1 MLNRLRKYISNS
13 QMARQDN
20 AKENKR
26 ESDSLAE
33 PSSKETYIERG
44 DRLQEGGKLTEAID
58 AYRQAIKIAP
68 KSPQA
73 YQKLAQA
80 LKQKGR
86 LADAAFYYRLA
97 INLNSLE
104 GENAEETS
112 QQTSSIQRSDKEQFV
127 DLSQFSLTVK
137 PNLSKNK
144 SNEQTTTQQEIEPQ
158 KIELSEDSRSQL
170 EAAEVY
176 LQQAQTYRDRG
187 NWTEAIAAGNRAIQI
202 APSLAKAHK
211 LLGNIM
217 QQMGNYAEA
226 LGYYAKA
233 IELQPDLAEVYA
245 NLGTIYAQKQDSQKA
260 INYYQKAIAL
270 QPDFAGVYRNL
281 GKLWTKLGESE
292 KARECQLQALKLEP
306 DRATAQEHFN
316 LGVELQQQGQ
326 FEEAANCYRQAIE
339 LNPKFAKSYLNLAEV
354 LEKLGKWQEAGVYY
368 RQVLNLNNT
377 PSGRENPALDS
388 NFVPVKHDKS
398 LSAQP
403 TMLLLP
409 NSDNEG
415 SLVSTNTITPS
426 QQSNVEA
433 AIDYYTKEAISQP
446 ESAEIQANLGSLY
459 AQQQQWQKAIACYKK
474 ALALQPNLP
483 EVYRNLASVF
493 TQVGKEEEAAD
504 CWYETLRLKP
514 NWATEAQYLEL
525 AKLLSDRGKFDRA
538 ISCYRQAISLKP
550 DLLEAYH
557 LLGDILIQQGK
568 EEEEILLY
576 QQALARNIADWQVYY
591 RLGEVYLT
599 QKKWGEAVERY
610 QKATELKAD
619 FWRIW
624 HRLGDALSN
633 LQQWEEAIVA
643 YSQAIKLN
651 NNFSS
656 SYNNLGVILL
666 KLRRWQ
672 EAANSFRQ
680 AIELK
685 PDFAW
690 SYYNLGEALVALGQW
705 DAAISAYR
713 SALNLKPDLPE
724 VEQKL
729 NIALRARDNSKD
741 ALAMAHN
748 SSVDPHSYHKALGIK
763 PNDPG
768 LYVRLANTMT
778 HQSRLNKA
786 IGLYKMALRLQPDYT
801 EAKIQLKLVTERKK
815 RLYKAFQQVQ
825 AKPNAYA
832 LWLKENLPEP
842 AELDWMPEI
851 VDSLGYKPSIGLI
864 LTLDNTPED
873 LLQAT
878 IQSVLDQIYPYWEL
892 CIAGDAASEPYIKSL
907 LQNYT
912 DRDNRIKVIFRE
924 SNTYLAAAANR
935 ALELTTGE
943 FVALIDGQ
951 DLLTHDALYEVAL
964 LLNKHPEADL
974 IYSDED
980 KLDDRGY
987 LLDPIFKPDWC
998 PDSLLSRN
1006 YIGHL
1011 AVYRRNLI
1019 NRIGGLRSGYEGNT
1033 YYDLV
1038 LRFTERTN
1046 NIFHIPKV
1054 LYHRRDERCDIDREE
1069 GAKIL
1074 AEALK
1079 RRSLKG
1085 KAIPHSKVPGVYTVR
1100 YEISE
1105 YKLVSIIIPT
1115 RNLGDILDRCL
1126 QSIFSKSTYPNYEVI
1141 LIDNG
1146 SDEVETLAIFETWE
1160 QREPERFKCYRF
1172 DMPFNYSQ
1180 LTNYGVSKAKGD
1192 YILLLNNDTE
1202 IITSDWIEAMVEQAQ
1217 RPTIGVVGAILLY
1230 PDDTIQHAGVVV
1242 GLGGAAG
1249 HSHKY
1254 YPLDH
1259 VGYAN
1264 QLACVNNY
1272 SAVTAACLMCRREV
1286 FDRVNGFDETLK
1298 VAFNDVDF
1306 CLKIK
1311 REGYHN
1317 ICLPHVLLYHH
1328 ESKSRGFDDTP
1339 VKRERYMQE
1348 VTDIQQKWRGII
1360 VQDPCY
1366 SPNLTKIREDYSIG
1380 VKSEIEILEVVL
1392 AENEAKLSGFRL
1404 DGPQAGQ
1411 FLEGLTIDGWVIG
1424 AQSPAS
1430 MVEIIYNKEI
1440 IQKTEID
1447 LPRPDVAKAYSH
1459 IANIEK
1465 TGFRALV
1472 DINRLPPEIE
1482 LSVRVVL
1489 ADGDSALLGKV
1500 RLRH

>member
-13 QMARQDN
+13 QLSRQTNTDSN
-20 AKENKR
+20 QTEN
-26 ESDSLAE
+26 DSSPE
-33 PSSKETYIERG
+33 PLGEEANLERG
-44 DRLQEGGKLTEAID
+44 DRLREQGKLTEAID
-58 AYRQAIKIAP
+58 FYRQAIKLAP

-73 YQKLAQA
+73 YQKLAQV
-80 LKQKGR
+80 LKEQGR

-97 INLNSLE
+97 INLNSL
-104 GENAEETS
+104 S
-112 QQTSSIQRSDKEQFV
+112 QQNSQEPDRIVSPDRQLDKNQFV
-127 DLSQFSLTVK
+127 DLSEFSLKVK
-137 PNLSKNK
+137 PHSPKIKSKER
-144 SNEQTTTQQEIEPQ
+144 STIEQEVEPQ
-158 KIELSEDSRSQL
+158 PNLAESQSQL

-187 NWTEAIAAGNRAIQI
+187 NWTEAIAAGERAIQI
-202 APSLAKAHK
+202 APNLAKAHK
-211 LLGNIM
+211 LLGNIL

-245 NLGTIYAQKQDSQKA
+245 NLGTIYAQKQDWQKA

-281 GKLWTKLGESE
+281 GKLWTKVGESE
-292 KARECQLQALKLEP
+292 KAWECQLQALNLEP

-316 LGVELQQQGQ
+316 LGSELQQQGK
-326 FEEAANCYRQAIE
+326 FEEASNFYRHAIE
-339 LNPKFAKSYLNLAEV
+339 RNPQFVKAYLNLAEV

-368 RQVLNLNNT
+368 RQVLNLNSALADKPN
-377 PSGRENPALDS
+377 PPENSSLKALKQNS
-388 NFVPVKHDKS
+388 T

-409 NSDNEG
+409 NSSTEG
-415 SLVSTNTITPS
+415 SLVATNTITPT
-426 QQSNVEA
+426 QQSNIEV
-433 AIDYYTKEAISQP
+433 AIDYYTKAAFTQP

-474 ALALQPNLP
+474 ALALEPNLP

-493 TQVGKEEEAAD
+493 TQVGKQEEAAD
-504 CWYETLRLKP
+504 CWYQTLKLKP
-514 NWATEAQYLEL
+514 NWASVEQYLEL
-525 AKLLSDRGKFDRA
+525 GKLLSDRGKLEPAIDCYRRA
-538 ISCYRQAISLKP
+538 IELNP
-550 DLLEAYH
+550 NVLEAYH

-568 EEEEILLY
+568 EEEEIVLY
-576 QQALARNIADWQVYY
+576 QQALAENLRDFQVYY
-591 RLGEVYLT
+591 RLGEAYLT
-599 QKKWGEAVERY
+599 QKKWDEAVEHY
-610 QKATELKAD
+610 QKATELKPD
-619 FWRIW
+619 FWRTW

-633 LQQWEEAIVA
+633 LQKWDEAVVA
-643 YSQAIKLN
+643 YNEAIKLN
-651 NNFSS
+651 NDFSS
-656 SYNNLGVILL
+656 SHNNLGVILL
-666 KLRRWQ
+666 KLKRWQ
-672 EAANSFRQ
+672 DAVKSFRR

-690 SYYNLGEALVALGQW
+690 SYYNLGEALVALGAW
-705 DAAISAYR
+705 DEAITAYR
-713 SALNLKPDLPE
+713 SAFKLQADLPQIE
-724 VEQKL
+724 EKL
-729 NIALRARDNSKD
+729 NIALRAKENSKE
-741 ALAMAHN
+741 A
-748 SSVDPHSYHKALGIK
+748 SSIARHSAVDPHSYHKALGIK

-786 IGLYKMALRLQPDYT
+786 IGLYKMALKLQPDYT
-801 EAKIQLKLVTERKK
+801 EAKIQLKLVAERKK
-815 RLYKAFQQVQ
+815 RLYKAFQQVKAQ
-825 AKPNAYA
+825 PRAYA
-832 LWLKENLPEP
+832 LWLEENLPDT

-851 VDSLGYKPSIGLI
+851 VDSLGYKPSLSLI
-864 LTLDNTPED
+864 LTLDNTPEA
-873 LLQAT
+873 LVQTT

-892 CIAGDAASEPYIKSL
+892 CIAGDAGSEPYLKSL

-912 DRDNRIKVIFRE
+912 AKDNRIKVVFRE
-924 SNTYLAAAANR
+924 QNAYINAAINS
-935 ALELTTGE
+935 ALEIATGE

-980 KLDDRGY
+980 RIDDRGY
-987 LLDPIFKPDWC
+987 LLDPFFKPDWC

-1011 AVYRRNLI
+1011 AVYRRNSI
-1019 NRIGGLRSGYEGNT
+1019 NRIGGLRFGYAGNT

-1054 LYHRRDERCDIDREE
+1054 LYHRRNDRSDVKHEE
-1069 GAKIL
+1069 GAKAL
-1074 AEALK
+1074 EEALH
-1079 RRSLKG
+1079 RRG
-1085 KAIPHSKVPGVYTVR
+1085 VKARTLPHAKVPGVYTVR
-1100 YEISE
+1100 YEISD

-1126 QSIFSKSTYPNYEVI
+1126 QSIFSKTTYPNYEVI

-1146 SDEVETLAIFETWE
+1146 SDEIDTLAIFETWE
-1160 QREPERFKCYRF
+1160 QREPNRFKCYRF

-1180 LTNYGVSKAKGD
+1180 LTNYGVSKANGD

-1217 RPTIGVVGAILLY
+1217 RPTIGVVGTTLLY

-1249 HSHKY
+1249 HSHKF

-1259 VGYAN
+1259 LGYAN
-1264 QLACVNNY
+1264 QLVCVNNY

-1306 CLKIK
+1306 CLKVK

-1339 VKRERYMQE
+1339 QKQERYMQE
-1348 VTDIQQKWRGII
+1348 VRDIQQKWRGII
-1360 VQDPCY
+1360 ERDPCY

-1392 AENEAKLSGFRL
+1392 VENEGRLSGFRL

-1424 AQSPAS
+1424 AQSPARQL
-1430 MVEIIYNKEI
+1430 EIVYNGEI
-1440 IQKTEID
+1440 IQKSEID

-1459 IANIEK
+1459 IPNIEN

-1482 LSVRVVL
+1482 LFVRVIL
-1489 ADGDSALLGKV
+1489 EDGELVLLGKV
-1500 RLRH
+1500 KLRH